1 MVAISTTGSN
11 GPSTRARSTATNFRN
26 RIQSPTEAGI
36 LRVSPS
42 HREPEIGADPG
53 RSRELGRLASL
64 VDPSLDDLARELQMR
79 IAVEQFDTPV
89 LLLDVDGT
97 ILDGNDGI
105 VGLDIQRDD
114 VRGRPVWAIDT
125 WDLPDA
131 AGVLTPL
138 VEAGSQGRAGSR
150 TLDTID
156 DAGPIRLL
164 VTPVTVDDESVLLV
178 ARLERLGANEESDAI
193 LAETTQRLA
202 AAEGIFQA
210 VAEYTSDLV
219 CLHETDGT
227 FTYLSPSVR
236 RLLDLE
242 PAVLVGTHPVD
253 LAHPETR
260 DALVGALQD
269 VARRGAEPIRFRHR
283 LRHRNGGT
291 RWFETVITPIRN
303 TDGEL
308 HQLQSSSRDITEQRE
323 NEQQLLK
330 QAFRDELTGLPNRA
344 LLLDR
349 MSHAFATAR
358 RTDQPIGVLFI
369 DLDGFKT
376 LNDTLGHH
384 AGDRAL
390 SKVAERLIAI
400 VRPGDTL
407 ARIGGDEFVM
417 LCTGTEGAQSASLV
431 ARRILEAFERD
442 FVLDGREVRLSASI
456 GIATTTG
463 ENDSNAVIERA
474 QTAMYEA
481 KHNGR
486 GRYVI
491 HDEVEQ
497 SIDLERHDTEAAL
510 RRAIANGELRLHYQ
524 PELDLE
530 SGLIVGFEALVRW
543 QAPDGRLI
551 PPNEFIPLAEE
562 TGLIVE
568 LGRWVITEACRQ
580 ASRWRVHR
588 SPDEEPVRIWV
599 NLSARQLEDPDLLG
613 FVEDTVSRAGIT
625 TDEIC
630 MEITE
635 SVLMGDGDSA
645 SQQLDEL
652 RRIGISLG
660 IDDFGT
666 GWSQFE
672 YLHRLPLDVL
682 KIDRY
687 FVQGLGTEPDA
698 AVIVSAI
705 IDLAH
710 ALGLIV
716 IAEGVESKG
725 QLEVLAELGCDQAL
739 GFYFSEP
746 REAAAFDQTLSRA

>member
-1 MVAISTTGSN
+1 MVAISTTRSN
-11 GPSTRARSTATNFRN
+11 GLSTRRYETTTSFPV
-26 RIQSPTEAGI
+26 RIRSPTEAGI
-36 LRVSPS
+36 VRVSPT
-42 HREPEIGADPG
+42 HRELEIGANDGPSQG
-53 RSRELGRLASL
+53 LGHLASL
-64 VDPSLDDLARELQMR
+64 VDPTLDDLTRELQMR
-79 IAVEQFDTPV
+79 IAVSQFESPV
-89 LLLDVDGT
+89 LLLDIDGT
-97 ILDGNDGI
+97 ILDGNDATA
-105 VGLDIQRDD
+105 GLDIERAE
-114 VRGRPVWAIDT
+114 VRGRPVWAIDA

-138 VEAGSQGRAGSR
+138 IEAGSKGRVGSR
-150 TLDTID
+150 TLDTIN
-156 DAGPIRLL
+156 DAGPVRLSI
-164 VTPVTVDDESVLLV
+164 TPVTVDDETVLLV
-178 ARLERLGANEESDAI
+178 ARLQRLGDRDQTEAI

-242 PAVLVGTHPVD
+242 PGALVGTHPVD
-253 LAHPETR
+253 LAHAETR
-260 DALVGALQD
+260 AALVGALQD

-283 LRHRNGGT
+283 LQHRNGGA
-291 RWFETVITPIRN
+291 RWFETVITPIQN
-303 TDGEL
+303 TEGEL

-323 NEQQLLK
+323 TEQQLLK
-330 QAFRDELTGLPNRA
+330 QAFHDELTGLPNKA

-349 MSHAFATAR
+349 MSQAFAAAS

-390 SKVAERLIAI
+390 TKVAERLIAI
-400 VRPGDTL
+400 VRPGDTI
-407 ARIGGDEFVM
+407 ARIKSDEFVM
-417 LCTGTEGAQSASLV
+417 LCTGSDGVQGASIV

-442 FVLDGREVRLSASI
+442 FMLEGREVRLSASI
-456 GIATTTG
+456 GIATTSG
-463 ENDSNAVIERA
+463 DADSNTVIEQA
-474 QTAMYEA
+474 ETAMYEA

-491 HDEVEQ
+491 HDEVEH

-551 PPNEFIPLAEE
+551 PPNDFIPLAEE

-568 LGRWVITEACRQ
+568 LGRWVIAEACLQ
-580 ASRWRVHR
+580 AGRWRVHR

-613 FVEDTVSRAGIT
+613 FVEESVSRAGIT

-645 SQQLDEL
+645 TRQLDEL

-687 FVQGLGTEPDA
+687 FVQGLGIEPDA

-725 QLEVLAELGCDQAL
+725 QLEVLEELGCDQAL